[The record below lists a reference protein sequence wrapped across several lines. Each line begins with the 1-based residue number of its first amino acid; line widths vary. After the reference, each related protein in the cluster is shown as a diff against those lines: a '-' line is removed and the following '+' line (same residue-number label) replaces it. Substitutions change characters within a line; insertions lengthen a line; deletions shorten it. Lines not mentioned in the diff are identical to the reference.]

1 MNTGSLNF
9 AAWVFVLGLGFLVA
23 CNQKDENTG
32 VTADENSQPNQ
43 SFVTGEVVEKNI
55 RAVFLRRSQA
65 GEPLTAAER
74 ARFETFVREDPVAA
88 WDLIEGLEDG
98 LRRFEGTLFF
108 RTLAN
113 HDPKFAAQ
121 LLPENASMIE
131 KVDWISV
138 ICTAAVSTGNLELSQ
153 KLLNENFRGGGR
165 GLAMGRIF
173 PDLFNSGVEA
183 STALELWSLIE
194 PNGEKDS
201 FASSFAELLV
211 AKDPVAALDWY
222 SRIERPEE
230 KSAALRG
237 MPAHRPE
244 DIRNQ
249 IQATADAELLSLL
262 ASNLGTRLGA
272 LQGDIDAYLS
282 SVPEDLVDD
291 VEVAYVQGLGVR
303 MGGGP
308 VMELVEEYAKNAVTL
323 EAKDRVRFMIASSE
337 FSKDP
342 KAALEQV
349 RDDELAKRNPA
360 DWEAM
365 LGRWLRLDSIQAS
378 EYISGLEGDGVYASS
393 VQVMVKYLKRAGHQD
408 EAKEWEEHLRERSQ
422 EN

>member
-1 MNTGSLNF
+1 M
-9 AAWVFVLGLGFLVA
+9 
-23 CNQKDENTG
+23 
-32 VTADENSQPNQ
+32 
-43 SFVTGEVVEKNI
+43 
-55 RAVFLRRSQA
+55 
-65 GEPLTAAER
+65 
-74 ARFETFVREDPVAA
+74 
-88 WDLIEGLEDG
+88 
-98 LRRFEGTLFF
+98 
-108 RTLAN
+108 
-113 HDPKFAAQ
+113 
-121 LLPENASMIE
+121 
-131 KVDWISV
+131 
-138 ICTAAVSTGNLELSQ
+138 
-153 KLLNENFRGGGR
+153 
-165 GLAMGRIF
+165 
-173 PDLFNSGVEA
+173 
-183 STALELWSLIE
+183 
-194 PNGEKDS
+194 
-201 FASSFAELLV
+201 
-211 AKDPVAALDWY
+211 AALDWY

-237 MPAHRPE
+237 MPAHKPE

-249 IQATADAELLSLL
+249 IQATTDAELLSLL

-303 MGGGP
+303 MGVGP
-308 VMELVEEYAKNAVTL
+308 VMELVEEYAKHAVTL

-378 EYISGLEGDGVYASS
+378 EYISGLQGDGVYASS

-408 EAKEWEEHLRERSQ
+408 EAKEWEEHLREKPQ